1 MKFYKGFTVYIETF
15 LIHFPKP
22 QKKEEIIDLKKG
34 NYTVSGH
41 PTLVVISALGGRSG
55 VHYSLYVDLN
65 NLMNRH
71 VDVIC
76 M

>member
-1 MKFYKGFTVYIETF
+1 MYIETV

-22 QKKEEIIDLKKG
+22 QKKLIIDLKKG

-41 PTLVVISALGGRSG
+41 PTLVVISALGDRSG